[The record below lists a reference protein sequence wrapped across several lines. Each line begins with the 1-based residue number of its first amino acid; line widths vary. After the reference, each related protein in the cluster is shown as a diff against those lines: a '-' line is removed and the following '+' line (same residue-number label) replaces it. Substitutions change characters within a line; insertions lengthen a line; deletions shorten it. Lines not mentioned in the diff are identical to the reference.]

1 MVSFENY
8 YLRSSKK
15 TSKICIKITVNQR
28 QRYKRLGQKQ
38 DYW

>member
-1 MVSFENY
+1 MVSFENC
-8 YLRSSKK
+8 YLRSAKK
-15 TSKICIKITVNQR
+15 TSKIYIKITVNQW